1 MWENGAVFSSEA
13 HMQPLH
19 LIIFTSIWTATWI
32 APWPKLSKG
41 AELTFGLIPF
51 GAFGLRVF
59 ASFFQ
64 GVPAA
69 DPVRQAVAPLLAW
82 VAGDAGGLPYQ
93 IVLDTT
99 IALGMV
105 WFASAF
111 DIPRKSRVATAWILP
126 AVATISLASVAW
138 LEAPVETALAH
149 HLPPP
154 AIAALAGCGMAAVLW
169 WTPSEIPERVK
180 AQAAIVLL
188 VLTPAG
194 AVDGAVGIW
203 LADWL
208 GWQTP
213 ATMPTIA
220 LVAGGMTAAAAWIIC
235 GLTRPRSRSLLA
247 LAAGVAAGASTV
259 L

>member
-1 MWENGAVFSSEA
+1 
-13 HMQPLH
+13 MQPLH
-19 LIIFTSIWTATWI
+19 LIIFTAVWTVTWM
-32 APWPKLSKG
+32 APWPKLAKR
-41 AELTFGLIPF
+41 AELAAGLIPF

-64 GVPAA
+64 GVPAD

-82 VAGDAGGLPYQ
+82 VAGETGAVSYQ
-93 IVLDTT
+93 AVLDTT

-126 AVATISLASVAW
+126 TVAAISLASEAW
-138 LEAPVETALAH
+138 LGMPVETALAH
-149 HLPPP
+149 ALPSPL
-154 AIAALAGCGMAAVLW
+154 IAALAGCGMAAVLW
-169 WTPSEIPERVK
+169 WTPSEIPHNAK
-180 AQAAIVLL
+180 AQATIALL

-194 AVDGAVGIW
+194 AVDGILGIW
-203 LADWL
+203 LADWV

-213 ATMPTIA
+213 ATIPTVA

-235 GLTRPRSRSLLA
+235 GLNRPRSRALLA
-247 LAAGVAAGASTV
+247 LAAGVVAGATTA

>member
-1 MWENGAVFSSEA
+1 
-13 HMQPLH
+13 MQPLH
-19 LIIFTSIWTATWI
+19 LIIFTAIWTATWI
-32 APWPKLSKG
+32 TPWPKLSKG
-41 AELTFGLIPF
+41 AELALGLIPF

-82 VAGDAGGLPYQ
+82 VAGETGAVSYQ
-93 IVLDTT
+93 AVLDTT

-111 DIPRKSRVATAWILP
+111 DIPQKSRVATAWMLP
-126 AVATISLASVAW
+126 AIAAISLASVAW
-138 LEAPVETALAH
+138 LGAPVEAVLAH
-149 HLPPP
+149 HLPSP
-154 AIAALAGCGMAAVLW
+154 AIATLAGCGMAAVLW
-169 WTPSEIPERVK
+169 WTPSEIPQQVK

-194 AVDGAVGIW
+194 AVDAALGIW
-203 LADWL
+203 LADGL

-213 ATMPTIA
+213 ATVPAIA
-220 LVAGGMTAAAAWIIC
+220 LIAGGMTAAVAWIIC
-235 GLTRPRSRSLLA
+235 GLQRPRSRSLLA
-247 LAAGVAAGASTV
+247 LAAGVVAGGCTA